1 MSYRMPFPDPFLPT
15 ILIVVCLGAGTTWI
29 ARQLAS
35 SSANQVHTDLALVQV
50 AEFLSTRSKD
60 EMPTNTT
67 DLITVLRSASI
78 DWNSCSINS
87 GGLTDS
93 WGSPI
98 RMTFDEKNT
107 RWTFLSSGK
116 DRRFDTPDD
125 IQEHTQ
131 TTSEQVIPPNAR

>member
-1 MSYRMPFPDPFLPT
+1 MPFPVPFLPA
-15 ILIVVCLGAGTTWI
+15 ILIAVCLSGGTLWI
-29 ARQLAS
+29 FRHIAS
-35 SSANQVHTDLALVQV
+35 SSYKHVHTDFALVQV
-50 AEFLSTRSKD
+50 TEFLKTRPKD

-67 DLITVLRSASI
+67 DLITALRSASI

-87 GGLTDS
+87 RGLTDS

-98 RMTFDEKNT
+98 RMTFDEKHT

-116 DRRFDTPDD
+116 DRKFDTPDD
-125 IQEHTQ
+125 IQERTQ